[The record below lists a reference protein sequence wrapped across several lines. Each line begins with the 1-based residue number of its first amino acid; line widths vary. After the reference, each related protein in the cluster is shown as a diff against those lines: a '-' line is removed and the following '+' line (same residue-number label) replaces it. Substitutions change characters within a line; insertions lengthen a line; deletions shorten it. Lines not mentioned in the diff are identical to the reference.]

1 MAAYF
6 SFSKLAGAALIGSVM
21 TGSLLGCQ
29 PSTDAEVV
37 TAVEDHEGHEEHDEH
52 DHDEHEGHDHEGHDH
67 EGHDHEE
74 HDHEEH
80 DHEEHDHEEHD
91 HEEHEGH
98 DHASAS
104 IPFSCEPTA
113 TIGVSYNNDSTPQT
127 ATLLIDGLEYDL
139 TAASDL
145 NESTDKKIYMSD
157 IGLDDTHGII
167 WQVNGDKATLL
178 NKTLGSNVAI
188 EKEEVLFNCQ
198 KS

>member
-6 SFSKLAGAALIGSVM
+6 SFSKLASAALIGSVV

-37 TAVEDHEGHEEHDEH
+37 TAVEDHEGHE
-52 DHDEHEGHDHEGHDH
+52 HDHEGHEKH

-74 HDHEEH
+74 HEG
-80 DHEEHDHEEHD
+80 HD

-98 DHASAS
+98 DHASAGT
-104 IPFSCEPTA
+104 PFSCEPTA
-113 TIGVSYNNDSTPQT
+113 TIEVSYGNDSTPQT

-139 TAASDL
+139 TAAADS
-145 NESTDKKIYMSD
+145 EADKAIYMSD

-178 NKTLGSNVAI
+178 NKTLDSNVAI
-188 EKEEVLFNCQ
+188 EKEDVLFNCQ